1 MKDYFLR
8 SRRGRYS
15 TAEDDLSCGDHF
27 SVLDCVY
34 LFCMGEDRKLRR
46 AFNKLGLRGQKL
58 EPCQGDGTLAN
69 IPGFVLGPRGKGES
83 DPRLISYRFDCFLSL
98 FASNLK

>member
-1 MKDYFLR
+1 MKGYFLR
-8 SRRGRYS
+8 SRRGRHS
-15 TAEDDLSCGDHF
+15 RDDLSFWDHF
-27 SVLDCVY
+27 SVLDSIY

-69 IPGFVLGPRGKGES
+69 ILGFVLGPRG
-83 DPRLISYRFDCFLSL
+83 
-98 FASNLK
+98 

>member
-15 TAEDDLSCGDHF
+15 RDDLSFGDHF

-34 LFCMGEDRKLRR
+34 LFCMGKDRKLRR
-46 AFNKLGLRGQKL
+46 VFNKLGLRGQNL
-58 EPCQGDGTLAN
+58 ESCQGDGTLAN

-83 DPRLISYRFDCFLSL
+83 DPQFISYRFGCFLSL
-98 FASNLK
+98 FAPNLK